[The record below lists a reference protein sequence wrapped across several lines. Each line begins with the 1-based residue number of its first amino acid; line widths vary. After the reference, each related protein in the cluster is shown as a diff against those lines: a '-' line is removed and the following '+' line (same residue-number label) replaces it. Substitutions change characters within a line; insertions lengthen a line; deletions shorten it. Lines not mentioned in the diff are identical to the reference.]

1 MHVLLRAGWQ
11 HHPVC
16 VRRMHFVVPA
26 AAGAQSLADPST
38 LPAIVEARLAGRP
51 ASAAAL
57 PAPAKALIPALNLPR
72 MCFKRRF
79 VFCVHEGWPEQAGPP
94 RRGSPVKCLL
104 KRNTHPS
111 VQLCCQM
118 CQTV

>member
-1 MHVLLRAGWQ
+1 MLLRAGWQ

-26 AAGAQSLADPST
+26 AAGPQSLADPST

-57 PAPAKALIPALNLPR
+57 PAPAKALIPALNSLR
-72 MCFKRRF
+72 MCFKRCV
-79 VFCVHEGWPEQAGPP
+79 VFYMHEGRPEQAGPSR
-94 RRGSPVKCLL
+94 RRGPVRCLL
-104 KRNTHPS
+104 ERSLISFDATHT
-111 VQLCCQM
+111 LA
-118 CQTV
+118 